1 MKYLMILTSLAFS
14 FMAYAANQNPIA
26 IYDFSFLHD
35 RSVVVVHTE
44 LSDRNVLTYDVRK
57 PNDWTQPSDI
67 FESPVIYTGKI
78 QTQNLL
84 IDNYISRRIHSLYES
99 EIITKT
105 NLPTCRS
112 RIRLHPLLTIDK
124 LILSPISYKIG
135 GRVQKESAVYLSNQ
149 GCWNSKKTRP
159 KTDVD
164 FEKALAIRDLI
175 RVIVEEDY
183 KRSL

>member
-1 MKYLMILTSLAFS
+1 MKHLMILTSFIFS
-14 FMAYAANQNPIA
+14 FMAHAANQKPIA
-26 IYDFSFLHD
+26 IYDFSFFHN
-35 RSVVVVHTE
+35 RSALVIHAE
-44 LSDRNVLTYDVRK
+44 LSERNILSYEVRE
-57 PNDWTQPSDI
+57 PNVWTSPSDI
-67 FESPVIYTGKI
+67 FEGPIIYNGKI
-78 QTQNLL
+78 ETQNLL

-99 EIITKT
+99 KLITKT

-112 RIRLHPLLTIDK
+112 RIRLHPLSTIDE
-124 LILSPISYKIG
+124 LSLAPISYKIG
-135 GRVQKESAVYLSNQ
+135 GKVQKDSAVYLSNQ
-149 GCWNSKKTRP
+149 GCWNSTKTRP